1 MEDPCIIPVMV
12 AIILGVGTIMGMG
25 PIFQVTAITMVT
37 ARMYQAM
44 ATTTGKVDLLLDTD
58 IITVTVVTIRGMVTI
73 TDMERFIDR
82 NSGIMGEY
90 SWFFFVLRVN
100 GICGEEIKGSASN
113 LFH

>member
-25 PIFQVTAITMVT
+25 PIFQVTAITMDT

-73 TDMERFIDR
+73 TDTERFIDR

-90 SWFFFVLRVN
+90 SWFFFLLRVN
-100 GICGEEIKGSASN
+100 EGRGN
-113 LFH
+113 